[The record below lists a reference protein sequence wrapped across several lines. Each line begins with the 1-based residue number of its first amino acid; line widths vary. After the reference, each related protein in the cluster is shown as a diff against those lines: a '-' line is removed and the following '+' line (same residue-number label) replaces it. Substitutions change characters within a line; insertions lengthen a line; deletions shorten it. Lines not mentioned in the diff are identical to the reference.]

1 MKIKFNKEARS
12 GLIELGQSKGIYIE
26 GNILKLL
33 ETEDEEFKKYIE
45 TAIEKD
51 TEQRKKRLEV
61 TKQVQEQNRDL
72 ELKADLL
79 QENANQLE
87 AKAYENNQL
96 MEELKKT
103 LEIAEKAKE
112 QALSDLDVVQKKSQ
126 FELIESIVSYALV
139 VIAGTGI
146 VTTGLYTM
154 AIMFGSPE
162 TTLIGN
168 TWSNLLGILLT
179 NSFSIIGTIMGV
191 KYANKEE
198 TTKE

>member
-33 ETEDEEFKKYIE
+33 ETEDEEFKEYIE

-146 VTTGLYTM
+146 VTTGLYSM

>member
-12 GLIELGQSKGIYIE
+12 GLIELAHSKSIYIE

-33 ETEDEEFKKYIE
+33 EEGDDDFKKYIE

-51 TEQRKKRLEV
+51 SEQRKKRLEV
-61 TKQVQEQNRDL
+61 TRQVQEQNRDL
-72 ELKADLL
+72 ELKANLL
-79 QENANQLE
+79 EKNTDELQQKAKENE
-87 AKAYENNQL
+87 QL

-146 VTTGLYTM
+146 VTTALYTM

-198 TTKE
+198 ATKE

>member
-1 MKIKFNKEARS
+1 MKIKFNEEARS

-33 ETEDEEFKKYIE
+33 ETEDEEFKEYIE

-154 AIMFGSPE
+154 AIMLGSPE